1 MGATIL
7 GDAIEKSTYVI
18 TAAFKDSAGAD
29 VVPNSV
35 VWTLTNSNGAVVNER
50 EDVPITPASTVNV
63 VLSGDDLAL
72 EDHGPRRILTVL
84 ALYDSPYGDDL
95 PMRARAVFNIDDLI
109 AVS

>member
-1 MGATIL
+1 MSFRTAFCGPSPTAT
-7 GDAIEKSTYVI
+7 GPSSMKGRM
-18 TAAFKDSAGAD
+18 F
-29 VVPNSV
+29 
-35 VWTLTNSNGAVVNER
+35 
-50 EDVPITPASTVNV
+50 PITPASTVNV

-84 ALYDSPYGDDL
+84 ALYDSPHGDDL